1 MVQASKLIDDRFRI
15 YITGTGELTEKLHE
29 EARGDNKITFTG
41 RIDDTELKALIL
53 ASDMFCFPS
62 ISKNEAFGLALA
74 EGMYY
79 EKPAVTFTIPG
90 SGVNYVSL
98 NRVTGIEVENRNVEK
113 YADAMQTLAQNKL
126 NITGLEDR
134 IWQNTTNVSYIE
146 NDTWKTGDEK
156 MRTERET
163 STLWLKNA
171 LEDK

>member
-41 RIDDTELKALIL
+41 RFDDTELKALIL

-113 YADAMQTLAQNKL
+113 YADAMQTLAQNKEL
-126 NITGLEDR
+126 CLKYGKAGKERVKNNFLSTQFSINI
-134 IWQNTTNVSYIE
+134 NTVINS
-146 NDTWKTGDEK
+146 
-156 MRTERET
+156 
-163 STLWLKNA
+163 L
-171 LEDK
+171 